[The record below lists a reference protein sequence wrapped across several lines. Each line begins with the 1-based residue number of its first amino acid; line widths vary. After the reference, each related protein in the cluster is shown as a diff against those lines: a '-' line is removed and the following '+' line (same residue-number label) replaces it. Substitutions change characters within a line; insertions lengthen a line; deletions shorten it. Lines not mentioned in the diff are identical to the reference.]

1 MEENIK
7 NKIYNSQKW
16 KTFLEAAKMRCSDT
30 ENNTYKQ
37 EFVEFMRKYEEEH
50 KNDLSESLYYYDV
63 ATSERFFEECYLLLD
78 SKKIKSILSKCTV
91 MVLTANPIEKAIF
104 HYMMFTKSHKKIIRI
119 LCGNTAYFVLKWD
132 KYWVAHVHQAETG
145 AHKNLGANT
154 TIYEALKYFTPN
166 VIISL
171 GIAFGIDYL
180 SQNIGDVI
188 VSKRLLPY
196 SENKRDEDKIKPD
209 RSQDKVIDYWLQV
222 RLVNAS
228 GFLDGVTYGDILTG
242 GSVMSSFEEKD
253 KICSGYTNADFIIGG
268 EMEGDALFQYAKIA
282 DIPGVVIKGI
292 CDWGVAKND
301 IFPEEPDREECFK
314 NSLQAFAMVR
324 AIEKSTPLFHDKEIF
339 AMPKN
344 IEYIELK
351 HKYKLFKYSFIV
363 SQLIALACCFL
374 RIHNVPINPL
384 LFVLFLIYYNIVIYE
399 IGNFKRWKQYRIEKF
414 ENK

>member
-1 MEENIK
+1 M
-7 NKIYNSQKW
+7 
-16 KTFLEAAKMRCSDT
+16 
-30 ENNTYKQ
+30 
-37 EFVEFMRKYEEEH
+37 
-50 KNDLSESLYYYDV
+50 
-63 ATSERFFEECYLLLD
+63 
-78 SKKIKSILSKCTV
+78 
-91 MVLTANPIEKAIF
+91 
-104 HYMMFTKSHKKIIRI
+104 
-119 LCGNTAYFVLKWD
+119 
-132 KYWVAHVHQAETG
+132 
-145 AHKNLGANT
+145 
-154 TIYEALKYFTPN
+154 
-166 VIISL
+166 
-171 GIAFGIDYL
+171 
-180 SQNIGDVI
+180 
-188 VSKRLLPY
+188 
-196 SENKRDEDKIKPD
+196 
-209 RSQDKVIDYWLQV
+209 
-222 RLVNAS
+222 
-228 GFLDGVTYGDILTG
+228 
-242 GSVMSSFEEKD
+242 
-253 KICSGYTNADFIIGG
+253 
-268 EMEGDALFQYAKIA
+268 
-282 DIPGVVIKGI
+282 VIKGI

>member
-1 MEENIK
+1 
-7 NKIYNSQKW
+7 
-16 KTFLEAAKMRCSDT
+16 
-30 ENNTYKQ
+30 
-37 EFVEFMRKYEEEH
+37 MRKYEEENENELMKCLH
-50 KNDLSESLYYYDV
+50 YYNI
-63 ATSERFFEECYLLLD
+63 ATSKEFFENSYLLLD
-78 SKKIKSILSKCTV
+78 SREMKSVLSKCNV
-91 MVLTANPIEKAIF
+91 MILTANPIEKAVF
-104 HYMMFTKSHKKIIRI
+104 HYIMFKKSQKKIIRI

-132 KYWVAHVHQAETG
+132 KYWVAHVHQTETG
-145 AHKNLGANT
+145 AHKNLGANN

-171 GIAFGIDYL
+171 GVAFGIDYL

-196 SENKRDEDKIKPD
+196 SENKRDEDKVKPD

-222 RLVNAS
+222 RLVNAN
-228 GFLDGVTYGDILTG
+228 GFLDGVTYGDVLTG

-314 NSLQAFAMVR
+314 NSLQAFAMVS
-324 AIEKSTPLFHDKEIF
+324 AIEKSEPLFHDKEVF
-339 AMPKN
+339 ATPKN

-351 HKYKLFKYSFIV
+351 HKYKLFRSSFAS
-363 SQLIALACCFL
+363 SQFTALACW
-374 RIHNVPINPL
+374 L
-384 LFVLFLIYYNIVIYE
+384 LLMYNTDLEFDHIQSFFSSAFWDLLLLISLLLIDVIVVIRWL
-399 IGNFKRWKQYRIEKF
+399 GFPKRWKKYQMK
-414 ENK
+414 NKLISNIDEGGI